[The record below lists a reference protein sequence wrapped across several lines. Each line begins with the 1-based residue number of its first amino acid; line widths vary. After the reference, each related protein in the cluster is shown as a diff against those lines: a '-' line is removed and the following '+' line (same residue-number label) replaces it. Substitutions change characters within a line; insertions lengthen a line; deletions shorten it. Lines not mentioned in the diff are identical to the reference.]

1 MMKKRIH
8 QIELFLKYPLQVQ
21 NELLQNL
28 TDTAKDTVFGKKY
41 GFSAITSYEQF
52 KKNVPVSTYEEFYPL
67 IKKLREGEKNIL
79 WPGEIKWF
87 AKSAGTTNAKSKY
100 IPITNEAL
108 TECHYK
114 AGKDML
120 SVYCNNYPAT
130 TLFDGMGLMLGGTQY
145 QNPSKRYIDGDLSAI
160 LINNFPFW
168 IDMHRTPDL
177 KTALL
182 PTWEEKLEKII
193 EQCISED
200 VTNLSGVPSWMLIL
214 LNKILETTNTN
225 NILEVWPN
233 LELYTHGGMNF
244 NPYKKQFKKI
254 IPSSKMNYLEC
265 YNASEG
271 YFGIQDQ
278 LNSDEMLLM
287 LDYGIFYEFISMEDL
302 NNGSRKTISLD
313 EIKLYST
320 YALVISTNAGLWR
333 YLIGDTIQ
341 FTSLSPFRIKI
352 TGRTKSFINVFGE
365 ELIVEN
371 AERALQHACNK
382 TRTTVNEFTVAPI
395 YIKQN
400 VSGAHQW
407 LIEFE
412 KEPVDLENFSKELDN
427 YLQSINSDYE
437 AKRKHNLIL
446 KMPTVNKLKKG
457 TFYKWLDSKGKLG
470 GQNKVPRLNNNR
482 KIVEDI
488 LATN

>member
-1 MMKKRIH
+1 
-8 QIELFLKYPLQVQ
+8 
-21 NELLQNL
+21 
-28 TDTAKDTVFGKKY
+28 
-41 GFSAITSYEQF
+41 
-52 KKNVPVSTYEEFYPL
+52 
-67 IKKLREGEKNIL
+67 
-79 WPGEIKWF
+79 
-87 AKSAGTTNAKSKY
+87 
-100 IPITNEAL
+100 
-108 TECHYK
+108 
-114 AGKDML
+114 
-120 SVYCNNYPAT
+120 
-130 TLFDGMGLMLGGTQY
+130 
-145 QNPSKRYIDGDLSAI
+145 
-160 LINNFPFW
+160 
-168 IDMHRTPDL
+168 
-177 KTALL
+177 
-182 PTWEEKLEKII
+182 
-193 EQCISED
+193 
-200 VTNLSGVPSWMLIL
+200 
-214 LNKILETTNTN
+214 
-225 NILEVWPN
+225 
-233 LELYTHGGMNF
+233 
-244 NPYKKQFKKI
+244 
-254 IPSSKMNYLEC
+254 MNYLEC

-302 NNGSRKTISLD
+302 NNESRKTISLD

-482 KIVEDI
+482 KIVEEI